1 MAGLLEKRRED
12 REEGEIPT
20 AGMADIAFL
29 LLIFFL
35 VTTTINVDTG
45 IGMTLPP
52 KLDPEQKPPP
62 VKQRNLFKVLVNAQG
77 ELLIEEEPARIGQLR
92 SRVKKH
98 VQNYGENPELSES
111 PDDAVISI
119 KTDAKTP
126 YKTYINVLDEVW
138 MAYREIWDKMARTGQ
153 IPVTGEAVEGFGGKT
168 YDSYQEYRNTLDPE
182 DENKIREA
190 FKAQI
195 SIAEPDPGS

>member
-1 MAGLLEKRRED
+1 MAGLLEERRSD

-35 VTTTINVDTG
+35 LVTTIDVDTG

-52 KLDPEQKPPP
+52 ELEDQEPPP
-62 VKQRNLFKVLVNAQG
+62 VNERNLFKILVNAEG
-77 ELLIEEEPARIGQLR
+77 DVLVEEEPASVQQVRERVQRHVTNFGQD
-92 SRVKKH
+92 
-98 VQNYGENPELSES
+98 PDLSES

-119 KTDAKTP
+119 KTDAQTP
-126 YKTYINVLDEVW
+126 YNTYIEVLDEVW
-138 MAYREIWDKMARTGQ
+138 MAYREIWDRMARTGQ
-153 IPVTGEAVEGFGGKT
+153 TPPPENRDVGIEGS
-168 YDSYQEYRNTLDPE
+168 YDSYREYANSLGPE
-182 DENKIREA
+182 EDDLIREA

-195 SIAEPDPGS
+195 SIAEPDTG